1 MVCEMAES
9 AREDE
14 SGGSDEYE
22 YVTLTSAEV
31 LEKLEEAWQN
41 ERFAPELLEHKT
53 EVVDCIL
60 EQIKEMEEN
69 LSHVGRGD
77 FVAGIHRLEVGVSYS
92 SAPWGVASLTV
103 CIYPWLPHSWTEFSM
118 SSGAIYEL
126 DWRRLRDM
134 YCMSWSR
141 RLMAAVHHDFLLRSL
156 SLPRSEFS
164 CLLLA
169 E

>member
-1 MVCEMAES
+1 MQNS
-9 AREDE
+9 AVR
-14 SGGSDEYE
+14 
-22 YVTLTSAEV
+22 TACPFC
-31 LEKLEEAWQN
+31 KQAWQN

-60 EQIKEMEEN
+60 EQIKEMVRRVYPQREFHSTLQEEN

-126 DWRRLRDM
+126 DWRR
-134 YCMSWSR
+134 YHFPSP
-141 RLMAAVHHDFLLRSL
+141 H
-156 SLPRSEFS
+156 
-164 CLLLA
+164 
-169 E
+169 